1 MVRTKRSSHPRGR
14 CMWVGAGHT
23 PVVAVLSCVC
33 KSPTS
38 ASLPPKGEDRG
49 PLGSS
54 SLQIGGFMVASDRPT
69 TPAPGISLRGA
80 PGLQR

>member
-49 PLGSS
+49 PPWQFFPANRGFH
-54 SLQIGGFMVASDRPT
+54 GG
-69 TPAPGISLRGA
+69 I
-80 PGLQR
+80 